1 MHINNCRARVLKFGG
16 RRSLKRFQFNIGQK
30 LSFSSL
36 QGKGVKNMNSTVKQR
51 IKDFATKS
59 HMQVREVT
67 ESITKES
74 VLEFSEYFFR
84 VLVFASI
91 AYIFTEHVA
100 CVTLVMG
107 PSMLET
113 FNVVGDLLIVEALTP
128 LFRGYRVGD
137 VVVAKSPTKHGQY
150 VVKRVRAIAGD
161 VVNVPRIRCSRR
173 GPFEEHIIPQGYVWL
188 QGDNP
193 RNSND
198 SRDYGPVPLTLLKY
212 RALCRVYP
220 NPFIIKHEENETL
233 PGTTHHFADII
244 KNR

>member
-67 ESITKES
+67 QSITKES
-74 VLEFSEYFFR
+74 VFEFSEYFFR

-100 CVTLVMG
+100 YVTLVMG

-137 VVVAKSPTKHGQY
+137 VVVAKSPTKQGQY

-173 GPFEEHIIPQGYVWL
+173 DLLRSTSFHKAMYGFKATIQETP
-188 QGDNP
+188 
-193 RNSND
+193 ND

>member
-1 MHINNCRARVLKFGG
+1 
-16 RRSLKRFQFNIGQK
+16 
-30 LSFSSL
+30 
-36 QGKGVKNMNSTVKQR
+36 MNSTVKQR
-51 IKDFATKS
+51 ITDFATKS
-59 HMQVREVT
+59 YMEVKEVT
-67 ESITKES
+67 EGITKES
-74 VLEFSEYFFR
+74 ILEFSEYFFR

-100 CVTLVMG
+100 YVTLVMG

-137 VVVAKSPTKHGQY
+137 VVVAKSPTKQGQY
-150 VVKRVRAIAGD
+150 VVKRVRAVAGD
-161 VVNVPRIRCSRR
+161 VVNVPHIRCSRR

-220 NPFIIKHEENETL
+220 SPFIVKHEENETL
-233 PGTTHHFADII
+233 PGTAHHFADII